1 VVVVVIMEYIVEY
14 SIIKITSRSKV
25 GLGWKLGWGNLVV
38 VGLIR
43 LILGNI
49 DIMGMLVAE

>member
-1 VVVVVIMEYIVEY
+1 MEYIVEY